1 MQLEVL
7 SNKFPSAKARMLL
20 GLHFDERENSN
31 WDDSMNLKPQ
41 NPYWGR
47 SFEILAQK
55 MHFLDMSYDL
65 DCFRVLCEGVGGYFG
80 S

>member
-20 GLHFDERENSN
+20 GLHFDERENS
-31 WDDSMNLKPQ
+31 MNLKPQ
-41 NPYWGR
+41 NRDWGM

>member
-7 SNKFPSAKARMLL
+7 SNKFPSAKVRMLL
-20 GLHFDERENSN
+20 GLHFDERENS
-31 WDDSMNLKPQ
+31 MNLKPQ
-41 NPYWGR
+41 NRDWGM